1 MIVNHKIKTMV
12 KRELKFVHF
21 IGIDVSKGKIDVWLC
36 VNFGSEGQYWGQFD
50 QSRKGYSAFKKWLQG
65 FIGKDMSGVFAC
77 LENTGL
83 YDDALLY
90 FLADQNIAACV
101 ENGATI
107 KAAKRD
113 QRQKNDKLDAR
124 EIAMY
129 AIRYLDEL
137 EIWEKPRPVIE
148 QLRQLLSL
156 RSSLIVHLKGLKQRQ
171 KEIDGFKWAGIPKIN
186 NYSRGIKGLQK
197 DIEDIEQAIR
207 ELIKSDA
214 ALFKMYALI
223 ISIPAVGKITAW
235 HFIGYTN
242 EFKRVK
248 SGKNLSAYCGVV
260 PFKEDSGTSVR
271 KPPRLP
277 NRANM
282 TLKTLLHLC
291 AMTAIK
297 MKGEFAIYYQ
307 KKIAEGK
314 HVLKALNSIR
324 NKLVLRIAAVIRNEM
339 PYDEQYDYKSICSRT
354 CIS

>member
-1 MIVNHKIKTMV
+1 MV
-12 KRELKFVHF
+12 AKKAKFVHF

-36 VNFGSEGQYWGQFD
+36 VNLGNQGHYWGEFE
-50 QSRKGYSAFKKWLQG
+50 QSKKGFSAFKKWLEG
-65 FIGKDMSGVFAC
+65 FIGKDMSVVFAC

-90 FLADQNIAACV
+90 FLADHNIAACV

-137 EIWEKPRPVIE
+137 EIWEKPREIVE
-148 QLRQLLSL
+148 QLKQLLSL
-156 RSSLIVHLKGLKQRQ
+156 RSASLEHLKALKQRI
-171 KEIDGFKWAGIPKIN
+171 KEIDGFKWARIQKVK
-186 NYSRGIKGLQK
+186 NYTAGIKGLRK
-197 DIEDIEQAIR
+197 DIDDIEKAIW

-214 ALFKMYALI
+214 ALYKMYALI

-235 HFIGYTN
+235 HFICYTN
-242 EFKRVK
+242 EFKRVRN
-248 SGKNLSAYCGVV
+248 GKNLAAYCGVV

-291 AMTAIK
+291 ALTAIK

-307 KKIAEGK
+307 KKIEEGK

-324 NKLVLRIAAVIRNEM
+324 NKLVLRIAAVIRNDR
-339 PYDEQYDYKSICSRT
+339 PYDQHYDYKSICSGA
-354 CIS
+354 

>member
-1 MIVNHKIKTMV
+1 METKKA
-12 KRELKFVHF
+12 KFIHF

-36 VNFGSEGQYWGQFD
+36 VKFGAEGQFWAEFE
-50 QSRKGYSAFKKWLQG
+50 QSKKGFSGFKKWLQSH
-65 FIGKDMSGVFAC
+65 IGKDMSQVFAC

-83 YDDALLY
+83 YDDAILY
-90 FLADQNIAACV
+90 FLAAHNIATCV

-137 EIWEKPRPVIE
+137 EIWEKPREIIE
-148 QLRQLLSL
+148 QLKQLLSQ
-156 RSSLIVHLKGLKQRQ
+156 RSSFIECLKGLKQRQ
-171 KEIDGFKWAGIPKIN
+171 KEMDGFKWAGIQKIK
-186 NYSRGIKGLQK
+186 NYSEGIKGLQK
-197 DIEDIEQAIR
+197 DIEAIEKAIW
-207 ELIKSDA
+207 ELIKNDVV
-214 ALFKMYALI
+214 LLKMYTLI

-235 HFIGYTN
+235 HFICYTN

-248 SGKNLSAYCGVV
+248 SGKSLSAYCGVV
-260 PFKEDSGTSVR
+260 PFKEASGTSVR

-282 TLKTLLHLC
+282 ILKTLLHLC

-297 MKGEFAIYYQ
+297 MKGEFAAYYQ

-314 HVLKALNSIR
+314 HVLKALNSIK
-324 NKLVLRIAAVIRNEM
+324 NKLALRIAAVIKNEIS
-339 PYDEQYDYKSICSRT
+339 YTENYDYQSMCST
-354 CIS
+354 AAA

>member
-1 MIVNHKIKTMV
+1 METKKA
-12 KRELKFVHF
+12 KFIHF
-21 IGIDVSKGKIDVWLC
+21 IGIDVSKGKIDVHLF
-36 VNFGSEGQYWGQFD
+36 VNFGKGGQFWSEFE
-50 QSRKGYSAFKKWLQG
+50 QSKKGFAAFKKWLQG
-65 FIGKDMSGVFAC
+65 HTGKDMSQVFVC

-90 FLADQNIAACV
+90 FLTDNKLAACL

-107 KAAKRD
+107 KAAKRE

-124 EIAMY
+124 QIALY

-137 EIWEKPRPVIE
+137 EIWEKPRDVIE
-148 QLRQLLSL
+148 QLKQLLSQ
-156 RSSLIVHLKGLKQRQ
+156 RSSFVGHLKGLKQRQ
-171 KEIDGFKWAGIPKIN
+171 KEMDGFKWGGVKKVKH
-186 NYSRGIKGLQK
+186 YSAGIKGIEK
-197 DIEDIEQAIR
+197 DIEAIEKAIW
-207 ELIKSDA
+207 ELIKNDA
-214 ALFKMYALI
+214 ALLKMYALI

-235 HFIGYTN
+235 HFICYTN

-260 PFKEDSGTSVR
+260 PFKEESGTSIR

-282 TLKTLLHLC
+282 ILKTLLHLC

-297 MKGEFAIYYQ
+297 MKGEFAQYYQ

-314 HVLKALNSIR
+314 HVLKALNCIK
-324 NKLVLRIAAVIRNEM
+324 NKLALRIAAVIKNET
-339 PYDEQYDYKSICSRT
+339 PYTENYDYQSMCSAA
-354 CIS
+354 

>member
-1 MIVNHKIKTMV
+1 METKKA
-12 KRELKFVHF
+12 KFIHF
-21 IGIDVSKGKIDVWLC
+21 VGIDVSKGKIDVWLC
-36 VNFGSEGQYWGQFD
+36 INFGAGGQFWA
-50 QSRKGYSAFKKWLQG
+50 QFEQNKKGFTGFKKWLHSH
-65 FIGKDMSGVFAC
+65 IGKDISNVFVC

-83 YDDALLY
+83 YDDAILY
-90 FLADQNIAACV
+90 FLAEHKVAACV

-137 EIWEKPRPVIE
+137 EIWEKPREIIE
-148 QLRQLLSL
+148 QLKQLLSQ
-156 RSSLIVHLKGLKQRQ
+156 RSSFIEHLKGLKQRQ
-171 KEIDGFKWAGIPKIN
+171 KEIDGFKWAGIQKVKS
-186 NYSRGIKGLQK
+186 YTAGVKGLQK
-197 DIEDIEQAIR
+197 DIEEIEKAIW
-207 ELIKSDA
+207 ELIKNDE
-214 ALFKMYALI
+214 ALLKMYMLI
-223 ISIPAVGKITAW
+223 VSIPAVGKITAY
-235 HFIGYTN
+235 HFICYTN

-282 TLKTLLHLC
+282 ILKTLLHLC

-297 MKGEFAIYYQ
+297 MKGKFAAYYQ

-314 HVLKALNSIR
+314 HVLKALNSIK
-324 NKLVLRIAAVIRNEM
+324 NKLVLRIAAVIRNET
-339 PYDEQYDYKSICSRT
+339 PYDEKYDYQSMHSVA
-354 CIS
+354 